1 MTPIAKGGN
10 RRIGQT
16 AKLVL
21 HRRRKQQR
29 IGILRNVPGPHV
41 DLDVTALRSEDARDQ
56 FQQRGLPR
64 SIATHQRR
72 HLATT
77 QHQRHALDGAHAVIR
92 VGDAL
97 ESAHHLAC
105 VMNCWCDGRSGWQV
119 RRVDPCIP

>member
-1 MTPIAKGGN
+1 MTPIAKGGD
-10 RRIGQT
+10 RCIGET

-21 HRRRKQQR
+21 HRRREQQR
-29 IGILRNVPGPHV
+29 IGILRNVRGPHV
-41 DLDVTALRSEDARDQ
+41 DLDVTALRSEDPRDQ

-77 QHQRHALDGAHAVIR
+77 QDQRHALDCAHAVIR
-92 VGDAL
+92 VNDAL
-97 ESAHHLAC
+97 ESARHLAC
-105 VMNCWCDGRSGWQV
+105 AMHCWCAGRSNWQL